1 MEPRAGT
8 HRLAE
13 FRAKTDYQL
22 HALIANRLDR
32 GLSFA
37 RLLLDP
43 EVRERWASVDEFTN
57 NAEKAYREAA
67 HLMPVLRDIPVAER
81 RRLESRLLQLRE
93 ILDCA
98 AICAG
103 PRMQAAAML

>member
-1 MEPRAGT
+1 METRAGT

-13 FRAKTDYQL
+13 FRAKTDHQL
-22 HALIANRLDR
+22 EALISNRLER
-32 GLSFA
+32 GLFFA

-43 EVRERWASVDEFTN
+43 EVRERWASMDEFAKH
-57 NAEKAYREAA
+57 AETAYREVAR
-67 HLMPVLRDIPVAER
+67 LMPVLRVRAAER

-103 PRMQAAAML
+103 ARVQAAAML